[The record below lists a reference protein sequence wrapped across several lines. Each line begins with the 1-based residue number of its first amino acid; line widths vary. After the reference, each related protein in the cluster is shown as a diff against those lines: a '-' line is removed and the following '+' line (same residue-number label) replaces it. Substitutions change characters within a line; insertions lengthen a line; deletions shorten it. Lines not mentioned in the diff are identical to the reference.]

1 MQQWGSLGLSP
12 ATLTLSQSCQAFLIF
27 TITLSVRVNN
37 DKLLLMLVR
46 LKQVGRQVDFYTTEN
61 FSYFTSIFYF
71 EM

>member
-1 MQQWGSLGLSP
+1 
-12 ATLTLSQSCQAFLIF
+12 
-27 TITLSVRVNN
+27 
-37 DKLLLMLVR
+37 MLVR